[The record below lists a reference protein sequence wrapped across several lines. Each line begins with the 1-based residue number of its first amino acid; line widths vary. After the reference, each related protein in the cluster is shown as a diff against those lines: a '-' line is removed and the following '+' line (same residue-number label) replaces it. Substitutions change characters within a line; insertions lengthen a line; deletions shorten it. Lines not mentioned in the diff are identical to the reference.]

1 MSRKRKRPSRGR
13 RNEPRVEM
21 GHDATEGNRGNRVD
35 ETDRLP
41 LFVDGLF
48 INDSGHVLTIV
59 QVNVPADSSSP
70 GLSWP
75 KYVPIVVR
83 GCESK
88 YAIENSGTLLLR
100 KPEYYR
106 FDDETLIGDTSEN
119 IISHEHSRVERS
131 VTTADPELSKQ
142 QDDEFNR
149 GASLIGSKRRI
160 TTNSSST
167 TRTHSERSS
176 TTETHGRNGW
186 ILCASLEP
194 STPEEWTNWHSS
206 LPDAYDHTTTIR
218 SPRTFARSLA
228 SMVAD
233 QVGARGDHNAKFTH
247 YASGPHHAP
256 VTYHS
261 SQKVFHGPVVY
272 VDDPYGYVT
281 EATEMTDRMVRAA
294 FVKDKRYS
302 DQREYRFLAWANE
315 EPTEM
320 TIELN
325 ATPEMLTALAIA
337 DST

>member
-1 MSRKRKRPSRGR
+1 MSRERKRPSHGR
-13 RNEPRVEM
+13 RNERRGEM
-21 GHDATEGNRGNRVD
+21 GRDATEGNRGNRVD

-48 INDSGHVLTIV
+48 VNDNGQLLSII

-88 YAIENSGTLLLR
+88 YAIENRGTLLLR

-106 FDDETLIGDTSEN
+106 FDDETLIGDPSEN
-119 IISHEHSRVERS
+119 IISHQHSSVERS
-131 VTTADPELSKQ
+131 ITTEVPELSKQ
-142 QDDEFNR
+142 KDHEFNR
-149 GASLIGSKRRI
+149 GASLIGSKRL
-160 TTNSSST
+160 TTTTSSST
-167 TRTHSERSS
+167 TRTHRTSSS

-194 STPEEWTNWHSS
+194 STPEEWANWHSS

-218 SPRTFARSLA
+218 SPRTFARTLA

-233 QVGARGDHNAKFTH
+233 QVGARGDPNGKFTH

-256 VTYHS
+256 VTYHP

-302 DQREYRFLAWANE
+302 DQREYRFLAWANK
-315 EPTEM
+315 EPTET

-325 ATPEMLTALAIA
+325 ATPEMVTALAIA